1 MDSRFDKAC
10 ELFPSKVSKKRRA
23 QVAGF
28 CWLAFIGW
36 MAQTMEGFLGSC
48 PLARMP
54 DLKETPPP
62 PPAQPPAS
70 RVKRWLVPA
79 IILLFAAGI
88 VILLT
93 TDWNAWS
100 AGRTVQ
106 ETDDAY
112 LHADLTPLS
121 TKVAGLVSKVA
132 VSDYQAV
139 KAGDLL
145 VTLRDDDFSAQVQQ
159 AEAAVSAAGA
169 AVVNNQ
175 KQKQLQDARITEAED
190 GIRTAEA
197 NIAAARAGI
206 DAANASITGAHAGID
221 AIQADV
227 TRTGK
232 ERKRQEALIASESTT
247 PQKLEQAVA
256 DEERYRSQLGS
267 RQADLST
274 ANAQLSSRQAD
285 LERARA
291 QFKSA
296 QSEVE
301 AQKRQRAVVDSQELQ
316 LRAAV
321 EVQKAAMTLTKT
333 NLGYTKIVAPED
345 GIVSERLVRPGQ
357 LVSPG
362 TQVISL
368 VQSDT
373 WVQANFLENQIRGI
387 KRGDAA
393 EIRVDAIPGVLLRG
407 HVEEVAPA
415 SGSQFALLPPDNATG
430 NFTKIAQRVPVK
442 IVLDRDRSTDARLRP
457 GLSVIVRVHTN
468 GSHS

>member
-1 MDSRFDKAC
+1 
-10 ELFPSKVSKKRRA
+10 
-23 QVAGF
+23 
-28 CWLAFIGW
+28 
-36 MAQTMEGFLGSC
+36 
-48 PLARMP
+48 MP
-54 DLKETPPP
+54 DPKETPPP
-62 PPAQPPAS
+62 AQSPAS
-70 RVKRWLVPA
+70 RLKRWLVPA
-79 IILLFAAGI
+79 IILLFAGGI
-88 VILLT
+88 VFLIT

-100 AGRTVQ
+100 AGRTIQ

-121 TKVAGLVSKVA
+121 TKVAGLVATVA

-145 VTLRDDDFSAQVQQ
+145 VTLRDDDFNAQVQQ
-159 AEAAVSAAGA
+159 AEASMAAAEA

-175 KQKQLQDARITEAED
+175 KQKLLQDSRIVVAED
-190 GIRTAEA
+190 GIRTADA
-197 NIAAARAGI
+197 NVAAAQAGIEAARAAI
-206 DAANASITGAHAGID
+206 AGAHGGIE
-221 AIQADV
+221 AIQANV
-227 TRTGK
+227 TRTVK
-232 ERKRQEALIASESTT
+232 ERKRQEALIATESTT

-256 DEERYRSQLGS
+256 DDESYRSQLVT
-267 RQADLST
+267 RNADLST

-296 QSEVE
+296 QSEAE
-301 AQKRQRAVVDSQELQ
+301 AQRRQRAVLDSQELQ
-316 LRAAV
+316 LHAAV
-321 EVQKAAMTLTKT
+321 ELQKAALALAKT
-333 NLGYTKIVAPED
+333 NLGYTKILAPED

-368 VQSDT
+368 VQNDT

-387 KRGDAA
+387 HRGSVA
-393 EIRVDAIPGVLLRG
+393 EIRVDAIPGVVLRG
-407 HVEEVAPA
+407 RVEEVSPA

-430 NFTKIAQRVPVK
+430 NFTKIAQRIPVK

-457 GLSVIVRVHTN
+457 GLSAIVRVHTD
-468 GSHS
+468 SSKP